1 MSNGVTL
8 ASVIISGKVKRSSA
22 LHPSIMDQTRY
33 INDNSAMADVKQ
45 KVDMDKIEIRW
56 EDGQRLL
63 RSHNEDE
70 EETAWS
76 QFLELEPFELVFRLL
91 HVATVLIVSLFLRK
105 TSVIW
110 EDGLYVSVYFY
121 DKGGH
126 LILGPNPWKIVLF
139 KLVLANVMIAWS
151 LMVTGLILVDHLST
165 KLTSKDLKFLL

>member
-8 ASVIISGKVKRSSA
+8 ASVIISGKVDRRSA
-22 LHPSIMDQTRY
+22 LHPRIMDQARY
-33 INDNSAMADVKQ
+33 NNDNSAMADYK
-45 KVDMDKIEIRW
+45 MEIRW

-76 QFLELEPFELVFRLL
+76 QFLELEPFKLMIRIL
-91 HVATVLIVSLFLRK
+91 HGATALIISLFLRK

-139 KLVLANVMIAWS
+139 KLVLANVMIAWPF
-151 LMVTGLILVDHLST
+151 MVTGLILVNHLST